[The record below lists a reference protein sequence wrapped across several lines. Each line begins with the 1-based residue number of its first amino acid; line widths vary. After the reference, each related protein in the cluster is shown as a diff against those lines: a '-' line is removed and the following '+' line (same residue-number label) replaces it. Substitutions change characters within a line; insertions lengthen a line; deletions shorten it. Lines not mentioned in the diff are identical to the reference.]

1 MKRNIINVLV
11 GTGLGLLVAIY
22 AINHKS
28 PTPIIVEARTS
39 EEVCKEENTTAMVE
53 EVTVDIVAEPTI
65 SKMETTTEEPT
76 TESLVNL
83 GEFKLTA
90 YCPCTKCSDHWGTQ
104 TSTGATATQ
113 GRTIA
118 VDPNAIP
125 YGTVVVING
134 HEYIAEDCGGSVD
147 GKHIDIF
154 FNSHNEA
161 LEFGVQYVEVY
172 ERR

>member
-1 MKRNIINVLV
+1 MKRKIINATI
-11 GTGLGLLVAIY
+11 GTFLGLLVTTF

-28 PTPIIVEARTS
+28 PTPIIVEAKTS
-39 EEVCKEENTTAMVE
+39 TFSLAEEKETTAIVD
-53 EVTVDIVAEPTI
+53 EVTVDIVAEPTT
-65 SKMETTTEEPT
+65 EEQTTENELV
-76 TESLVNL
+76 SLGN
-83 GEFKLTA
+83 FKLTA
-90 YCPCTKCSDHWGTQ
+90 YCPCKKCSGQWGTQ

-154 FNSHNEA
+154 FNSHQEA
-161 LEFGVQYVEVY
+161 LEFGVQHSEVY